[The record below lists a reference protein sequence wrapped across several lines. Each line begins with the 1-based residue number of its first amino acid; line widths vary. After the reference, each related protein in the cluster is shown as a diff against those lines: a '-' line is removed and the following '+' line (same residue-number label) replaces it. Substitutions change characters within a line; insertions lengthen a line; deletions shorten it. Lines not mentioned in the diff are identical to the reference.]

1 MAQWKF
7 AKAISENEAFNI
19 DGINIWNHY
28 WHCVNKKVEVERHYE
43 ANVYFFKE
51 YQIINNDKTIN
62 FVAGEFINSK
72 VGIYLKDDLSDTKL

>member
-7 AKAISENEAFNI
+7 AKAINENEAFKI
-19 DGINIWNHY
+19 DGTNIWNHY
-28 WHCVNKKVEVERHYE
+28 WHCVNKKVEVKGPDGG
-43 ANVYFFKE
+43 NVYFFKE
-51 YQIINNDKTIN
+51 YQIVNNDKTIN

>member
-28 WHCVNKKVEVERHYE
+28 KNKENKKVEVKGPYE
-43 ANVYFFKE
+43 GNVYFFKE

-72 VGIYLKDDLSDTKL
+72 VGIYLKDDLSEGKL